1 MELADDGDLYQ
12 RILKLQNVQ
21 DGHFQENDIWK
32 ILIQVSSDTFCL
44 HCIDNLC
51 FESHSWS

>member
-32 ILIQVSSDTFCL
+32 ILIQVSSFTFYL
-44 HCIDNLC
+44 HSVDDLC
-51 FESHSWS
+51 FESHS